1 MMAVGVALL
10 LAWGVAALSRV
21 RGDVVRS
28 LECGGRG
35 INSERK
41 QIDSDSLS
49 AA

>member
-1 MMAVGVALL
+1 MAVGVALL
-10 LAWGVAALSRV
+10 VSWGVAALSWV

-28 LECGGRG
+28 LECGGRE

-41 QIDSDSLS
+41 QIVSLS